1 MVRLIRRG
9 CTCTEIA
16 RTLGRTCGA
25 LEAAADRLIS
35 PARRPAR
42 RSESWSRLC
51 GDLTS
56 SNPDTDP
63 DWLARYTDG
72 LNTPRVPRETH
83 ELRPKPAGPV
93 DVPPAS
99 AFTVPQMLR
108 LDAASAIDC
117 WCHLVAAAAGELVDD
132 RERYILLSRLGL
144 LDEHSNTLRA
154 IGDALAISGERV
166 RQLEQR
172 ALARIERRA
181 SRPGSVASELADAV
195 EVLADGSDDAL
206 VARLV
211 DGAETEFCC
220 QPVWMVAAVS
230 QMVGASSTRVEQLS
244 ALAGEYLSFRRDEAR
259 EHARKQ
265 QRQATIE
272 RCVDKWIRDAVWPA
286 STGTLSDVA
295 VYCQRMPDSHN
306 RIGLSGSFYSDKL
319 NRTVS

>member
-51 GDLTS
+51 DDLTS

-63 DWLARYTDG
+63 YWLARYTDG

-93 DVPPAS
+93 DIPPAS
-99 AFTVPQMLR
+99 AFTVPPMPR

-144 LDEHSNTLRA
+144 LDEHSSALRA

-181 SRPGSVASELADAV
+181 SRPGSVASVLADAV
-195 EVLADGSDDAL
+195 EVLADGSDHTAYPGGAACRRCRNGVL
-206 VARLV
+206 LPTGL
-211 DGAETEFCC
+211 DGRSGVPNGRRIVYTG
-220 QPVWMVAAVS
+220 PAA
-230 QMVGASSTRVEQLS
+230 QR
-244 ALAGEYLSFRRDEAR
+244 AG
-259 EHARKQ
+259 
-265 QRQATIE
+265 
-272 RCVDKWIRDAVWPA
+272 P
-286 STGTLSDVA
+286 
-295 VYCQRMPDSHN
+295 
-306 RIGLSGSFYSDKL
+306 
-319 NRTVS
+319 